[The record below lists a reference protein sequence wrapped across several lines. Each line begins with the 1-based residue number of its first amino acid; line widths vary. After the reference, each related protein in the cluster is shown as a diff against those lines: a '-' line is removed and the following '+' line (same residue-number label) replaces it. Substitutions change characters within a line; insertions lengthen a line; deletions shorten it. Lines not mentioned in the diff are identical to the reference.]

1 MYLYKTPYYMCDY
14 MDISYVK
21 HVYYIQ

>member
-21 HVYYIQ
+21 QVYYI